1 MSPTYLSKMPVLI
14 TGASGFIGREI
25 TNQLITHGANVR
37 AAVRKVSKVD
47 LERLAPTLGSQ
58 ANWYPV
64 LEGASAVIHTAA
76 RAHMLNDQSA
86 DPLAVFREV
95 NTVGTLVL
103 ARQAAAMN
111 VKRFVFLSSIGVN
124 GVENTSPFREFDL
137 PNPVEP
143 YAVSKLEAEKGLL
156 EIAKETG
163 MEVVVIRPPLVY
175 GPNAPGN
182 FGRLVSAVRRGVPLP
197 LGSVTR
203 NRRTLVGLDNLVD
216 LILTCLHHPAAAN
229 QIFLAGDGEDIS
241 TTDLLRKIALAFQV
255 PSRLLPFPLAWLELG
270 ASVVGKKAIVNRL
283 CGSLQVDIGK
293 ARSLLA
299 WSPPLSLD
307 QGQNK
312 VVRGM
317 LI

>member
-163 MEVVVIRPPLVY
+163 MEVVIIRPPLVY

-307 QGQNK
+307 QGLNK

>member
-86 DPLAVFREV
+86 DPLTVFREV

-124 GVENTSPFREFDL
+124 GVENPSPFREFDL

-163 MEVVVIRPPLVY
+163 MEVVIIRPPLVY

-307 QGQNK
+307 QGLNK
-312 VVRGM
+312 VVRVM